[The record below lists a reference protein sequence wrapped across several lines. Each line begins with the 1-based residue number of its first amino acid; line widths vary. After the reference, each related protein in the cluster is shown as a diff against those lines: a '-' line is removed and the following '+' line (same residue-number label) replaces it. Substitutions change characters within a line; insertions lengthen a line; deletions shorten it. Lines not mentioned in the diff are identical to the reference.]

1 MENNTLKTRG
11 SLGNTLVLT
20 MDEDHLE
27 HYGTKRHSGRYP
39 YGSGDDP
46 YQRLT
51 RGKGSKKSAKIVAKK
66 SKQVQKDKA
75 KEKKDLDKYKNDRKK
90 NSPKKGDADYQT
102 DVRKKRVSQMSD
114 DELKDRIDRLKKE
127 KEYRSLYNDL
137 YAPKKNSFQKGKDFV
152 FTALKDSGA
161 STATYISRQVMTYY
175 GAKFVN
181 ELIGDQAVNPKGN
194 IGNKK

>member
-1 MENNTLKTRG
+1 MENNTLRTRG

-20 MDEDHLE
+20 MNEDHLE

-75 KEKKDLDKYKNDRKK
+75 KEKKDLDKYQNDRKK

-114 DELKDRIDRLKKE
+114 QELKDRIERLKKE
-127 KEYRSLYNDL
+127 QDYRDLYNDL
-137 YAPKKNSFQKGKDFV
+137 YAPKKGNFQKGKEFV
-152 FTALKDSGA
+152 FDALKTSGA
-161 STATYISRQVMTYY
+161 STAKYVTAQVMTYY

-181 ELIGDQAVNPKGN
+181 QLIGEEAVDPKGN
-194 IGNKK
+194 KPKKK